1 MNNNKKNFIYIEPTL
16 CSGCT
21 SCVSICGFNETKEFS
36 NSTSNIILT
45 FIEEAG
51 FHEAIANCDGS
62 PCSMKPKCINCCP
75 TGALMWGTLQDIAA
89 KKMILARERQKKFN
103 SAKVRGPWTLDS
115 GHEELE

>member
-62 PCSMKPKCINCCP
+62 PCSMN
-75 TGALMWGTLQDIAA
+75 
-89 KKMILARERQKKFN
+89 
-103 SAKVRGPWTLDS
+103 
-115 GHEELE
+115 